1 MTRPGDRTTSKAA
14 FPGSGL
20 GRPAIGSTSPRARWA
35 LGGLVAG
42 YGALVVSA
50 GSADA
55 PLRPPL
61 PSGVAVPSWI
71 VHGARWMGI
80 DHLSRAALSVLDL
93 ALLVAVLV
101 AFAAVLREAR
111 GGRVRTGAA
120 YVAVGVSLALSVA
133 APLLLSRDVYSY
145 AEYGRIYAVHG
156 ANPYDSPPASFPSD
170 PFVRVASPE
179 WLHTRS
185 RYGPAFELPSAAIA
199 RLWARSPAATIMAFK
214 VLAGVGIALACLFVA
229 RACRRVRP
237 GRESVAV
244 VMLGLNPVVVV
255 HTVGGGH
262 NDAIVAALLAAALAL
277 VGRMATKDGP
287 SDEATRFSGGLAVAT
302 TALITMAALVKVIA
316 ALALGIWLWSLLRT
330 TGTSKR
336 ARAAATHVGV
346 VAAISLSLF
355 APFFAGWRTVTP
367 LVSPGSLKGWASGPH
382 LVARAAQALVRA
394 VSGASGTSP
403 LVSRTGTAVTV
414 AFLAAFAVL
423 YWRLLREATPRAA
436 PVLWGASLLSFA
448 LAGPYLLPWYAAWFL
463 PFVALFTD
471 EALAWI
477 GVGVAAVLALTGV
490 PAEPATDPGLYR
502 GMLLGVHYGAA
513 SMMLVALVA
522 VAWRLITGRRRGRS
536 TPPGRQR
543 PWRTPAL
550 PADPGSP
557 GRSA

>member
-1 MTRPGDRTTSKAA
+1 MTRRGDRTSSGSA
-14 FPGSGL
+14 FPGRGQA
-20 GRPAIGSTSPRARWA
+20 RTVTGSTSRRARWA
-35 LGGLVAG
+35 LTGLVAG
-42 YGALVVSA
+42 YGVLVVSA

-61 PSGVAVPSWI
+61 PSGVAVPSWT

-80 DHLSRAALSVLDL
+80 EHQSRAALTVLDL
-93 ALLVAVLV
+93 GLLVAVLV
-101 AFAAVLREAR
+101 AFAAVLREAW

-120 YVAVGVSLALSVA
+120 SLAVGVSLALSVA
-133 APLLLSRDVYSY
+133 APLLLSRDAYSY

-156 ANPYDSPPASFPSD
+156 ANPYVSPPASFPSD
-170 PFVRVASPE
+170 AFVRVASAE
-179 WLHTRS
+179 WLHARS

-199 RLWARSPAATIMAFK
+199 RIWSHSSEATIMAFK
-214 VLAGVGIALACLFVA
+214 VLAGGGIALACLFVA
-229 RACRRVRP
+229 RACRRLSP

-244 VMLGLNPVVVV
+244 AALGLNPVVVV

-262 NDAIVAALLAAALAL
+262 NDAIVAALLAAAMAL
-277 VGRMATKDGP
+277 VARMATRDGP
-287 SDEATRFSGGLAVAT
+287 SDEATRFSGGLAVGT

-316 ALALGIWLWSLLRT
+316 ALALGVWLWSLLRT
-330 TGTSKR
+330 TSTSKR
-336 ARAAATHVGV
+336 ARAASTHVGV
-346 VAAISLSLF
+346 LVAISLALF
-355 APFFAGWRTVTP
+355 APFIAGWRTVTP
-367 LVSPGSLKGWASGPH
+367 LVSPGTLKGWASGPH

-423 YWRLLREATPRAA
+423 YWRLLREGTSRAA

-471 EALAWI
+471 EALVWI
-477 GVGVAAVLALTGV
+477 GLGVAAVLALTGV
-490 PAEPATDPGLYR
+490 PAEPGTDPGLYR
-502 GMLLGVHYGAA
+502 GMLLGVHYVAA
-513 SMMLVALVA
+513 PIMLVALVA
-522 VAWRLITGRRRGRS
+522 VAWRLITGRQGGRS
-536 TPPGRQR
+536 RPPGRQR
-543 PWRTPAL
+543 PWRTPA
-550 PADPGSP
+550 PPTDPGSP